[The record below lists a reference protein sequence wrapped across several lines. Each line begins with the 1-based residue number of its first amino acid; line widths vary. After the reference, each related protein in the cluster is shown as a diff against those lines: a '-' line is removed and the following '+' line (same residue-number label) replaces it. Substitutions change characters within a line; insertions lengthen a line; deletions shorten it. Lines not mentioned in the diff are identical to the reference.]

1 MSWFTQESLE
11 LNPNWWNE
19 SIFLVSIKLKIESN
33 ISFPII
39 FRKLVIKTPV
49 AKFLLIAYLLFL
61 LPGTILPF
69 SQISGKC
76 SGAKE
81 YSKSNINGLH
91 IERAHSLN
99 IFPNILS
106 CIWAIFGSKYLISSR
121 ITSEEKLFCHE
132 LSN

>member
-33 ISFPII
+33 IFPII
-39 FRKLVIKTPV
+39 FCKLVIKTSV

-61 LPGTILPF
+61 LTGTILPF
-69 SQISGKC
+69 FQISGKC
-76 SGAKE
+76 SGARE
-81 YSKSNINGLH
+81 YSKSEISGLY

-99 IFPNILS
+99 IFTNILS
-106 CIWAIFGSKYLISSR
+106 CIWAIFGSKYFISSK